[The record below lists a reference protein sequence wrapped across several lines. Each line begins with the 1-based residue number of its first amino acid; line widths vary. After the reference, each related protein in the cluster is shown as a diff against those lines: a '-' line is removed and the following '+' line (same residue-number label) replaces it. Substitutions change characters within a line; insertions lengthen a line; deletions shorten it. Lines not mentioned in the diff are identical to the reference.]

1 MSGSVFLPVM
11 LCVIYLVNDVRG
23 WNITPAVAVAVE
35 VDILFVADVTDVEML
50 VVAVDTDEVK
60 FEKNALP
67 LPPLV
72 AGGDGELL
80 LFILPF
86 NCCFMPPIIDPHLLL
101 LLEE

>member
-1 MSGSVFLPVM
+1 M
-11 LCVIYLVNDVRG
+11 LCVIDLVNDVRG

-67 LPPLV
+67 LPPLG
-72 AGGDGELL
+72 GGDGELL

-101 LLEE
+101 LEK

>member
-1 MSGSVFLPVM
+1 M
-11 LCVIYLVNDVRG
+11 LCVIDLVNDVKG

-50 VVAVDTDEVK
+50 VVAVDTDDVK

-72 AGGDGELL
+72 GGGDELL

-101 LLEE
+101 LEK

>member
-1 MSGSVFLPVM
+1 M
-11 LCVIYLVNDVRG
+11 LCVIDLVNDVRG

-67 LPPLV
+67 LPPPLV

-86 NCCFMPPIIDPHLLL
+86 NCCFMPPIIDLHLLLLL